1 MQQPK
6 SNYPHRS
13 KKLEEYHILDTLSEP
28 EFDRLTQLAAL
39 ICETPISLI
48 TILTDKKQ
56 WFKSK
61 VGLDIDSTPIEH
73 AFCNHAIRQSDIFEI
88 PDATKDERFAE
99 NPLVTSAPDIRFY
112 AGYPLLDKNGFAL
125 GTLCVIDKQP
135 RRLTEHQR
143 QALRLLAQ
151 EAMDVIRLRAYKE
164 TYEEFFE
171 LVPEMLCMVDMQGNF
186 MQVNPAW
193 ENVLH
198 YKSEELIGRNVLS
211 LIHPDD
217 IAPTKAALAMLGNGQ
232 TVTGFVNRYRSRDGS
247 YRSLEWN
254 SRAVGKLIF
263 ASSKD
268 VTKELKARENMQRSE
283 ERYRMLTELVSDYV
297 YAARI
302 EGDQLYL
309 EWVSDNVQRILG
321 YSFEEL
327 RVPGTWESIVWPE
340 DAQRII
346 RGKNRLH
353 DSEEKIN
360 EYRVTTK
367 AGEVRWMRDYN
378 RIVRRE
384 SDTKGYII
392 GATKDITT
400 EKKAE
405 IALLHTKDLLEQT
418 GRAAR
423 IGTWEFDVIHQQLI
437 WSDVTR
443 MLHEVPLSFQ
453 PDVATDINF
462 YKEGES
468 RQKITEA
475 LNKAISEGVA
485 FDMELELLTATNRAI
500 WVRAIGIPEWQ
511 NGRCV
516 RVYGAF
522 QDIDEQKKIQIA
534 LQKSEQA
541 LLERNKQLE
550 QLIELTKRQNE
561 RLKEYTYITSHNLR
575 SSVANILSLSDLLYT
590 MPNDAELLNMLQS
603 ATRQLDSTIFKMNT
617 LLDVDSMAET
627 NEKEPVNLLD
637 AIRENLEL
645 LRNRRTDDTK
655 VSVTVPPQLTVAA
668 LPAYIDSILHNLLSN
683 AMKYSR
689 PDTPCQID
697 IQAYEEGDFVVI
709 AVADNGVGIDL
720 MKNGDKLFRM
730 SSRLHTDKEGKGLGL
745 FLTKYQIETMGGSI
759 EVESTP
765 GKGSVFRV
773 YLPKT

>member
-1 MQQPK
+1 MQQSAPNY
-6 SNYPHRS
+6 SNRS
-13 KKLEEYHILDTLSEP
+13 KKLEEYNILDTLSEP
-28 EFDRLTQLAAL
+28 EFDRLTRLAAL

-48 TILTDKKQ
+48 TILTDEKQ

-61 VGLDIDSTPIEH
+61 IGVDIDGTPIEH
-73 AFCNHAIRQSDIFEI
+73 AFCNHAIRQSDIFEVT
-88 PDATKDERFAE
+88 DATEDERFTE

-112 AGYPLLDKNGFAL
+112 AGYPLIDKNGFPL
-125 GTLCVIDKQP
+125 GTLCVIDRQP
-135 RRLTEHQR
+135 RRLSEHQR

-151 EAMDVIRLRAYKE
+151 EVMDVIQLRAHKE

-171 LVPEMLCMVDMQGNF
+171 IVPEMLCMLDADGNF
-186 MQVNPAW
+186 MRVNPAW

-198 YKSEELIGRNVLS
+198 YKSEELIGKNILS

-217 IAPTKAALAMLGNGQ
+217 TAPTTAALAMLGNGQ

-268 VTKELKARENMQRSE
+268 VTIELKARENMQRSE

-302 EGDQLYL
+302 DDDKIHL
-309 EWVSDNVQRILG
+309 EWVSDNIQRILG
-321 YSFEEL
+321 YSFEEMT
-327 RVPGTWESIVWPE
+327 VPGTWESIVWPE
-340 DAQRII
+340 DAKRVLGGA
-346 RGKNRLH
+346 RRLH
-353 DSEEKIN
+353 ENEEKVN
-360 EYRVTTK
+360 EYRIITK
-367 AGEVRWMRDYN
+367 GGVVRWMRDYN

-384 SDTKGYII
+384 SDKQGYII

-400 EKKAE
+400 EKESA

-423 IGTWEFDVIHQQLI
+423 IGTWEFDVVHQQLI

-453 PDVATDINF
+453 PDITTAINF
-462 YKEGES
+462 YKEGDS

-475 LNKAISEGVA
+475 VNRAISEGISY
-485 FDMELELLTATNRAI
+485 DLELELLTATQRAI

-516 RVYGAF
+516 RLYGAF
-522 QDIDEQKKIQIA
+522 QDIDEQKSIQIA
-534 LQKSEQA
+534 LQQGEQV
-541 LLERNKQLE
+541 LLERNEQLE
-550 QLIELTKRQNE
+550 QLIELSKRQNA

-590 MPNDAELLNMLQS
+590 MPNDVDMLDMLQS

-617 LLDVDSMAET
+617 LLDVDNMAET

-637 AIRENLEL
+637 AIRENLAL
-645 LRNRRTDDTK
+645 LRNRRTENIK
-655 VSVTVPPQLTVAA
+655 VIITVPPQLTVAA

-683 AMKYSR
+683 AMKYCR
-689 PDTPCQID
+689 PDTPCQVTV
-697 IQAYEEGDFVVI
+697 QAYEEGDFVVI

-720 MKNGDKLFRM
+720 MKDGDKLFRM

-745 FLTKYQIETMGGSI
+745 FLTKHQIETMGGSI

>member
-1 MQQPK
+1 MQQP
-6 SNYPHRS
+6 YPCHS
-13 KKLEEYHILDTLSEP
+13 KKLEEYQILDTLSKP

-48 TILTDKKQ
+48 SILTNEKQ

-61 VGLDIDSTPIEH
+61 IGIEIDSTPIEY
-73 AFCNHAIRQSDIFEI
+73 AFCNHTVRQSDIFEI
-88 PDATKDERFAE
+88 TDATKDKRFAD
-99 NPLVTSAPDIRFY
+99 NPLVTGSPNIRFY
-112 AGYPLLDKNGFAL
+112 AGYPLIDKNGFAL
-125 GTLCVIDKQP
+125 GTLCVIDRQP
-135 RRLTEHQR
+135 RSLTECQR
-143 QALRLLAQ
+143 EALRLLAQ
-151 EAMDVIRLRAYKE
+151 EAMDVIQLRAHKE
-164 TYEEFFE
+164 VYQEFFE
-171 LVPEMLCMVDMQGNF
+171 IVPEMLCMVDTQGHF
-186 MQVNPAW
+186 MRVNPAW
-193 ENVLH
+193 ENILR
-198 YKSEELIGRNVLS
+198 YKSEDLIDKNL
-211 LIHPDD
+211 LLFIHPDD
-217 IAPTKAALAMLGNGQ
+217 IAPTQAALDELDKGQ
-232 TVTGFVNRYRSRDGS
+232 IVNGFVNRYRSHDGN

-254 SRAVGKLIF
+254 ARAIGKTVF

-268 VTKELKARENMQRSE
+268 ITRELEACENMQRSE

-309 EWVSDNVQRILG
+309 EWVSDNMQRVLG

-327 RVPGTWESIVWPE
+327 KVPGTWERIVWKE
-340 DAQRII
+340 DSQYII
-346 RGKNRLH
+346 RGERLQ
-353 DSEEKIN
+353 DGEEKIN

-367 AGEVRWMRDYN
+367 AGEIRWMRDYN

-392 GATKDITT
+392 GAIKDITT
-400 EKKAE
+400 EKESA

-423 IGTWEFDVIHQQLI
+423 IGTWEFDVIRQQLN

-453 PDVATDINF
+453 PDVATAINF

-475 LNKAISEGVA
+475 VNRAISEGISY
-485 FDMELELLTATNRAI
+485 DLELELVTAAQRVI
-500 WVRAIGIPEWQ
+500 WVRTIGIAEWQ

-516 RVYGAF
+516 RLYGAF

-534 LQKSEQA
+534 LQKSEQI
-541 LLERNKQLE
+541 LLQRNKQLE
-550 QLIELTKRQNE
+550 QLIELTQRQNE

-603 ATRQLDSTIFKMNT
+603 VTRQLDSTIFKMNR
-617 LLDVDSMAET
+617 LVDVDSIAET
-627 NEKEPVNLLD
+627 NKKEPVNLLN
-637 AIRENLEL
+637 AIEDNLEL
-645 LRNRRTDDTK
+645 LRNRCTNDTK
-655 VSVTVPPQLTVAA
+655 VSLAVPPQLTVAA

-683 AMKYSR
+683 AMKYSC

-720 MKNGDKLFRM
+720 MKDGDKLFRM
-730 SSRLHTDKEGKGLGL
+730 GSRLHTDKEGKGLGL
-745 FLTKYQIETMGGSI
+745 FLTKYQIEIMGGSI